1 MPKEEDFK
9 LLKIQTVVLKVNI
22 HCDGCKHKVR
32 KLLQRIEG
40 VYTVSINEENQKV
53 TVSGNVNS
61 ATLIKKL
68 ARSGKYAELF
78 SHKPNNQNQK
88 QNTPNQKNNSSN
100 NNNNQKQQQKAP
112 TTTTKDG
119 NKNNKEQGKQGL
131 MQGLTDFKSQHALH
145 TFSSDDDDFDDDEDD
160 YDDDDEEYDDDE
172 AVELPFAEKMKQLNL
187 MRQGSNPA
195 TAAAAAGAGGK
206 KNGNGNSGGGKQ
218 KGGGNPNQ
226 KNPNVPLQG
235 KGINGQINTK
245 MGNPAASHLLGGNP
259 GDVDAKR
266 MSSMMN
272 SSNGMMGIHGM
283 VGANNGMQN
292 RSSMSGFGLNQLHQ
306 QPPPMMMGGMH
317 GHQQQGPAMMM
328 NMRAPCNSNN
338 GMMMM
343 GNDSNRYM
351 MPQQQQQQQ
360 QPQPAQMMYNRS
372 GQMHPYTGYYQ
383 SYPSPSPSP
392 SPYYLQN
399 QKEGGG
405 DYGVHL
411 FNDENT
417 NSCSIM

>member
-53 TVSGNVNS
+53 TVSGNVS
-61 ATLIKKL
+61 SSTLIKKL

-78 SHKPNNQNQK
+78 SHKPNNQNQ
-88 QNTPNQKNNSSN
+88 

-112 TTTTKDG
+112 TPTKDG

-145 TFSSDDDDFDDDEDD
+145 TFSSDDDDFDDEEDD
-160 YDDDDEEYDDDE
+160 YDDDDDEYDDDE

-187 MRQGSNPA
+187 MRQGNNPA

-206 KNGNGNSGGGKQ
+206 KNGNNGNNGGGKQ

-245 MGNPAASHLLGGNP
+245 MGNPASHLLGGNP
-259 GDVDAKR
+259 GDVDVKR

-272 SSNGMMGIHGM
+272 NSNGMMGIHGM
-283 VGANNGMQN
+283 VGANNSMQN
-292 RSSMSGFGLNQLHQ
+292 RSNMSGFGLNQLHQ

-317 GHQQQGPAMMM
+317 GHQQQAPAMMM

-343 GNDSNRYM
+343 GN
-351 MPQQQQQQQ
+351 QQQQQ

-383 SYPSPSPSP
+383 SYPSPSP
-392 SPYYLQN
+392 YYLQN

-417 NSCSIM
+417 DSCSIM